1 MIQEKEGEFKNHLS
15 FLFTEINRN
24 ISMKSSKHGV
34 NISVNIP
41 AGSVMLTE
49 PVIFFVTNQTT
60 GSIYNIEPA

>member
-1 MIQEKEGEFKNHLS
+1 LKPVGRDPRARRFINDIRIRRVIENHPPYFVS
-15 FLFTEINRN
+15 EISHRF
-24 ISMKSSKHGV
+24 
-34 NISVNIP
+34 P